1 MAYNAIGGFPAQQLI
16 SPKRTDWVGK
26 CKDKTLE
33 TKEVK
38 DEHRKHDNHVFLVYL
53 HINKINKHVYVGIT
67 HHVNPNRRWGYS
79 GQHYNH
85 CRKFL
90 NAIRKYGWDNFEHV
104 ILCRTS
110 KERAIVL
117 ERVLIAHYKRLGIS
131 YNLADGGEGSQAI
144 SQETRK
150 LLHKIKSANPPM
162 LGKHHTPEARA
173 LIAEAGRNR
182 VMKESTR
189 KLLQEKV
196 WSDMSY
202 LRKSWTPET
211 YRKIGKALSKPV
223 VQLDLDGNYI
233 REFPSMSAA
242 DDCYKKNKRTNHIT
256 DVCKGRRFSA
266 YGYRWMYK
274 TDWLNLKEKE
284 V

>member
-1 MAYNAIGGFPAQQLI
+1 MAYNAIGGFPPQHSDRI
-16 SPKRTDWVGK
+16 DWVGK
-26 CKDKTLE
+26 CKNKELD
-33 TKEVK
+33 TKEVPNMQ
-38 DEHRKHDNHVFLVYL
+38 RKYGNHIFLVYL
-53 HINKINKHVYVGIT
+53 HINKINNHVYVGIT
-67 HHVNPNRRWGYS
+67 HHVNPNKRWGYS
-79 GQHYNH
+79 GQKYTR

-90 NAIRKYGWDNFEHV
+90 NAIKKYGWDNFEHI

-110 KERAIVL
+110 KERAVVL
-117 ERVLIAHYKRLGIS
+117 ERALIVHYKKLKIS

-144 SQETRK
+144 SQETRE

-162 LGKHHTPEARA
+162 KGKHHTPEARA

-182 VMKESTR
+182 VMKDSTR

-211 YRKIGKALSKPV
+211 YKKIAKSLSKAI
-223 VQLDLDGNYI
+223 VQLDLEGNYI
-233 REFPSMSAA
+233 REYSSMTDA
-242 DDCYKKNKRTNHIT
+242 DKAMTGGKRYNHLT
-256 DVCKGRRFSA
+256 DVCKGKRTTA
-266 YGYRWMYK
+266 YGYKWMYK
-274 TDWLNLKEKE
+274 TDWLKLKEEKE